1 MLLLF
6 LHPLPPLKTA
16 EERWPSQQWWQ
27 SMAFPWTGLPTLG
40 NYRQLGKCA
49 MKKKVVSFFARESI
63 SLNLLRFI
71 YFANYYCHV
80 SELEIEVWFKYHNEN
95 KTLFKCQYRESYS
108 GTSAG
113 LLAKMVQL
121 QGESVAEYDY
131 AKEKVISTFDHWLII
146 KCWKKR
152 SRRVVAVVLGM
163 RFYSWWET
171 HCFAILAKHN
181 ASLFF
186 SFLNQGMQYDS
197 SQPGWVCLTWGKNKN
212 TWDVGVVLFLFNLW
226 WGGVVFT

>member
-6 LHPLPPLKTA
+6 LHPPPPLKTA

-40 NYRQLGKCA
+40 NYRQSCQVFG
-49 MKKKVVSFFARESI
+49 RESI

-80 SELEIEVWFKYHNEN
+80 SELEIEVWFKHRNES
-95 KTLFKCQYRESYS
+95 KTLKCQYRESYT

-113 LLAKMVQL
+113 LLAKMVQP

-131 AKEKVISTFDHWLII
+131 AKEKVISTFDHWLTI
-146 KCWKKR
+146 KCWKKKIKK
-152 SRRVVAVVLGM
+152 SGSSGLGM
-163 RFYSWWET
+163 QFYS
-171 HCFAILAKHN
+171 
-181 ASLFF
+181 
-186 SFLNQGMQYDS
+186 
-197 SQPGWVCLTWGKNKN
+197 
-212 TWDVGVVLFLFNLW
+212 
-226 WGGVVFT
+226 